1 MSPIKLTSEGLGR
14 LLLPKAAPAAGSWA
28 GPAWFWLGGGARVV
42 GGVGSTPQVDSTR
55 ASAES
60 TPLEWSLEKST
71 LLSTTKF
78 KIISSGVKLFTFNQK
93 NNYLYI
99 NNCSSKLSFNKF
111 LESLEELRK
120 NSKNSSFYKLSK
132 YQRSNQDTCINQKP
146 VVQKGECFVSMTT
159 WRLL

>member
-1 MSPIKLTSEGLGR
+1 MARPPQHTALARSARKATLLRASAGGVAPPRWGR
-14 LLLPKAAPAAGSWA
+14 EEATPQVQENNSSTLLKSRLYPA
-28 GPAWFWLGGGARVV
+28 LAR
-42 GGVGSTPQVDSTR
+42 VGSTPQVDSTR

-132 YQRSNQDTCINQKP
+132 YQRSNQDTCI
-146 VVQKGECFVSMTT
+146 
-159 WRLL
+159 